1 MHSASYRFET
11 QGLFFLPSNLYSLFF
26 IPGYAHWK
34 GQVLTA
40 DELHVLYEGIKLNK
54 VNHYDYIL
62 TGESE
67 PCDPARLINVE
78 PKDKSMD
85 HVAGNFLIECQRTLN
100 IELCFYWEGEQ
111 NKKPSYPKEPS
122 MSSHQNINEK

>member
-1 MHSASYRFET
+1 MHSASYHFET
-11 QGLFFLPSNLYSLFF
+11 QGLFLLPSNLCFLFC

-40 DELHVLYEGIKLNK
+40 DELQVLYEGIKLNK

-67 PCDPARLINVE
+67 PHDPASFIIVE
-78 PKDKSMD
+78 PKDKSMA
-85 HVAGNFLIECQRTLN
+85 HIAGNFLIVCQRTLSVD
-100 IELCFYWEGEQ
+100 LCFYWGGEQ
-111 NKKPSYPKEPS
+111 NKLPSYPEEPL
-122 MSSHQNINEK
+122 MSSHKNKHQ